1 MTRNADP
8 VLLSK
13 APIDIESTLDGGQ
26 AFRWYEQDGGYRGV
40 VGDRVVL
47 ISADDSGIY
56 AQSMDDQPIDPL
68 APRLTHYLGLDDGRY
83 EEFVA
88 EYKEDKI
95 IGLTLRKWPGLRILR
110 QDPWECLVGFI
121 ASSTS
126 SVPSIKRNVGGI
138 AATLGERVGSGD
150 RDFAFPEP
158 AVILEAGEDHLR
170 RLGLGFRA
178 PYIAEAADSF
188 AAGDI
193 NFAHFPDMTYQEAR
207 GALMTLSGVAGK
219 VADCVLALSLDK
231 GEAFPVDRWIKRA
244 LVEHYNLPEDVVHEA
259 ASKWARGRFGTHAAY
274 ANQYLF
280 HHQRMSSKAP
290 E

>member
-1 MTRNADP
+1 MVT
-8 VLLSK
+8 
-13 APIDIESTLDGGQ
+13 
-26 AFRWYEQDGGYRGV
+26 
-40 VGDRVVL
+40 
-47 ISADDSGIY
+47 ISADDSGLHARLI
-56 AQSMDDQPIDPL
+56 DDQPIEPL
-68 APRLTHYLGLDDGRY
+68 VTRLTEYLGLSDGRY

-88 EYKEDKI
+88 EYKEDEI
-95 IGLTLRKWPGLRILR
+95 IGPALRKWPGLRLLH

-126 SVPSIKRNVGGI
+126 SVPSIKRNVGSI
-138 AATLGERVGSGD
+138 AATLGERIGPGD
-150 RDFAFPEP
+150 RDFAFPKP
-158 AVILEAGEDHLR
+158 AVIRDAGEDHLR

-178 PYIAEAADSF
+178 PYIAEAASSV

-244 LVEHYNLPEDVVHEA
+244 LVERYKLSKDIVHEVVSA
-259 ASKWARGRFGTHAAY
+259 WARERFGKHAAY
-274 ANQYLF
+274 VNQYLF
-280 HHQRMSSKAP
+280 HHQRMSSK
-290 E
+290 ESR